1 MFIIFFLSKD
11 LAPINVLCIFLDSS
25 LKARIPIDIKF
36 DDLTVMYWLINT
48 ARFKIFDYDN
58 FIGNIDIKASLQDN
72 SILKCS
78 CEDLIL

>member
-11 LAPINVLCIFLDSS
+11 LAPINVLCIFLDPS

-48 ARFKIFDYDN
+48 ARFKIFDYDS
-58 FIGNIDIKASLQDN
+58 FIGNLDMKASL
-72 SILKCS
+72 
-78 CEDLIL
+78 